1 MKVGF
6 IQTYPQFGEKE
17 KNLEKAV
24 DFMMNADADLIVL
37 PELFNSGYLFTSH
50 QEVEEIAEIIPDGY
64 ATQRLIDVGREK
76 GMYIVAG
83 LAEKWEAT
91 LFNSAVLV
99 GPDGFIGA
107 YRKAHLFKD
116 EPRWFKKGDSGFKVH
131 DIGSAG
137 IGMMIC
143 FDWIFPEASRT
154 LALKGADII
163 CHPSNLMLP
172 YCQKAMV
179 TRSIENGVFS
189 ITCNRIGIEER
200 GGERLE
206 FTGLSQITDP
216 KGDVLALAGKDKE
229 ETRIVEIDPLKA
241 REKRVGQNELFQ
253 ERRTDLYEIG
263 VRPY

>member
-6 IQTYPQFGEKE
+6 IQTRPEFGKKQYNIERTVDLI
-17 KNLEKAV
+17 KNI
-24 DFMMNADADLIVL
+24 DADLIVL
-37 PELFNSGYLFTSH
+37 PELFDSGYLFTSMK
-50 QEVEEIAEIIPDGY
+50 EVEKVSEKIPDGY
-64 ATQRLIDVGREK
+64 TIQSLIEVAKENDSF
-76 GMYIVAG
+76 IVAG
-83 LAEKWEAT
+83 LVEKAERI
-91 LFNSAVLV
+91 FYNSSVLI
-99 GPDGFIGA
+99 GPEGLIDF

-116 EPRWFKKGDSGFKVH
+116 EPKWFEKGDTGFKVC
-131 DIGSAG
+131 DIGLAK

-143 FDWIFPEASRT
+143 FDWIFPEAART

-216 KGDVLALAGKDKE
+216 KGNVLANASKDKE
-229 ETRIVEIDPLKA
+229 EKQVIKIDPLEA
-241 REKRVGQNELFQ
+241 REKRIGQNEIFR
-253 ERRTDLYEIG
+253 ERRTDLYE
-263 VRPY
+263 Y